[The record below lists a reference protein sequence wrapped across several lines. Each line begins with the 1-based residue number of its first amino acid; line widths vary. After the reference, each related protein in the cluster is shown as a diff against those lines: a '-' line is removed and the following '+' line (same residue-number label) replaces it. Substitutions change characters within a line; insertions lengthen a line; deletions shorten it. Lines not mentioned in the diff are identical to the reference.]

1 MNDPIDDMVAR
12 RQRESHG
19 AMMLAGV
26 LITLLLV
33 GVVFVTLQNAPVLKE
48 VAPPGAPL
56 NADIP
61 RGE

>member
-1 MNDPIDDMVAR
+1 MNDPIDDAVAR

-33 GVVFVTLQNAPVLKE
+33 GVVFVTLQTAPVLKE
-48 VAPPGAPL
+48 VAPTGAPL
-56 NADIP
+56 NRDIP